1 VDASGDA
8 NEFLRDP
15 IHGERDGRMKINK
28 KMIAI
33 VVVVLIGCAAL
44 VALTV
49 YRSDTNAQKVLTA
62 KVTRENLSSIVSGTG
77 EIKPLPKNYVNIGAT
92 AFGPL
97 THLYVKEGDHVKKGE
112 VLAVIENVG
121 LQSAVGAQKAAISG
135 AQRDITAD
143 IAAQQAA
150 KANVDHAK
158 ADLEQKVLD
167 YKRAQ
172 ELYKDALISK
182 QDFDAK
188 KAAYD
193 IDVATLA
200 QDEASLTQSNATTAS
215 ARAKLNSA
223 QQTLLGSV
231 NSYNLSISIAPFD
244 GIVTNLPV
252 HEGETVVEGI
262 QNAVGSTLMT
272 LANMSVVTAEVKVD
286 ETDITGIQIG
296 QPAEVTVDALPGKI
310 FKGHVTE
317 VGDQALLRSTGV
329 STSQSTTGTEEA
341 KDFKVVVTL
350 DNPPSEL
357 RPGLSATAKITTAHK
372 ENVVAVPLQA
382 LVMEVPDTGKKKG
395 AKKLNAS
402 LSTGPKPQ
410 PVQGVFVMRK
420 EGRKLRAVFVP
431 VQTGIT
437 GTSDI
442 QVTSGVKPGDE
453 IIIGPYRILRTLKDD
468 ATVKRDTTPAAPN
481 PAT

>member
-1 VDASGDA
+1 
-8 NEFLRDP
+8 
-15 IHGERDGRMKINK
+15 MKINK

-49 YRSDTNAQKVLTA
+49 YRSDAHAQKVLTA
-62 KVTRENLSSIVSGTG
+62 RVTRENLSSIVSGTG
-77 EIKPLPKNYVNIGAT
+77 EIRPKVFVNVGAQIL
-92 AFGPL
+92 GRI
-97 THLYVKEGDHVKKGE
+97 THLYAKEGDHVTKGE
-112 VLAVIENVG
+112 VVATIESVP
-121 LQSAVGAQKAAISG
+121 QSSSVDAQKATIDSSKK
-135 AQRDITAD
+135 DITAD
-143 IAAQQAA
+143 IAAEQVA

-158 ADLEQKVLD
+158 ADLEQKELD

-172 ELYKDALISK
+172 ELYKAALIAK

-193 IDVATLA
+193 IAVATLA
-200 QDEASLTQSNATTAS
+200 QDEASLTQAYATTAS
-215 ARAKLNSA
+215 AQAKLTSNIA
-223 QQTLLGSV
+223 MLRNDADQLDRT
-231 NSYNLSISIAPFD
+231 ISIAPFD
-244 GIVTNLPV
+244 GIVTNEPV
-252 HEGETVVEGI
+252 REGETVVPGI
-262 QNAVGSTLMT
+262 QNTEGSTLMT

-286 ETDITGIQIG
+286 ETDITGVKIG
-296 QPAEVTVDALPGKI
+296 QPADVTVDAIPGKV

-350 DNPPSEL
+350 DNPTSEL

-372 ENVVAVPLQA
+372 DDVVAIPLQA

-395 AKKLNAS
+395 VKKLNAS

-410 PVQGVFVMRK
+410 PVQGVFVLRK

-437 GTSDI
+437 GASDI
-442 QVTSGVKPGDE
+442 EVTSGVKPGDE
-453 IIIGPYRILRTLKDD
+453 IVTGPYRVLRILKDD
-468 ATVKRDTTPAAPN
+468 ATVKRDTTPAATN
-481 PAT
+481 STT

>member
-1 VDASGDA
+1 
-8 NEFLRDP
+8 
-15 IHGERDGRMKINK
+15 MKINK

-33 VVVVLIGCAAL
+33 VIVVLIGCAAL

-49 YRSDTNAQKVLTA
+49 YRSDADAQKVLTA

-77 EIKPLPKNYVNIGAT
+77 EIKPLPQNYVNIGAT
-92 AFGPL
+92 AFGPI
-97 THLYVKEGDHVKKGE
+97 THLYVKEGDKVKKGE

-121 LQSAVGAQKAAISG
+121 LESTVGAQKATING

-158 ADLEQKVLD
+158 ADLEQKELD
-167 YKRAQ
+167 YHRGQ
-172 ELYKDALISK
+172 ELYKDALIPK
-182 QDFDAK
+182 QTYDAD

-193 IDVATLA
+193 IAVATLA
-200 QDEASLTQSNATTAS
+200 QDEASLTQANATTAS
-215 ARAKLNSA
+215 ARAKLAST
-223 QQTLLGSV
+223 QQTLRGDV
-231 NSYNLSISIAPFD
+231 NAYNLSISIAPFD

-286 ETDITGIQIG
+286 ETDITGVQLG
-296 QPAEVTVDALPGKI
+296 QPADVTVDALPGKV

-350 DNPPSEL
+350 DTSYFGIAAGTFRDSENHH
-357 RPGLSATAKITTAHK
+357 SA
-372 ENVVAVPLQA
+372 
-382 LVMEVPDTGKKKG
+382 
-395 AKKLNAS
+395 
-402 LSTGPKPQ
+402 
-410 PVQGVFVMRK
+410 
-420 EGRKLRAVFVP
+420 
-431 VQTGIT
+431 
-437 GTSDI
+437 
-442 QVTSGVKPGDE
+442 
-453 IIIGPYRILRTLKDD
+453 
-468 ATVKRDTTPAAPN
+468 
-481 PAT
+481 

>member
-1 VDASGDA
+1 
-8 NEFLRDP
+8 
-15 IHGERDGRMKINK
+15 MKINK

-49 YRSDTNAQKVLTA
+49 YRSDSDAQKVLTA

-77 EIKPLPKNYVNIGAT
+77 EIKPLPRNYVNIGAT
-92 AFGPL
+92 AFGPI

-121 LQSAVGAQKAAISG
+121 LESAVGGQKAAITG
-135 AQRDITAD
+135 AQHDITAD
-143 IAAQQAA
+143 VAAQQMA
-150 KANVDHAK
+150 KANVDHAQ
-158 ADLEQKVLD
+158 ADLEQKQLD
-167 YKRAQ
+167 YKRSQ
-172 ELYKDALISK
+172 ELYKDSLIAK

-193 IDVATLA
+193 IAVATLA
-200 QDEASLTQSNATTAS
+200 QDQASLGQSNAQTAS
-215 ARAKLNSA
+215 ARAKLASA
-223 QQTLLGSV
+223 QQTLLGDV
-231 NSYNLSISIAPFD
+231 NAYNLSISIAPFD

-286 ETDITGIQIG
+286 ETDITGVQLG
-296 QPAEVTVDALPGKI
+296 QSADVTVDAIPGKV

-341 KDFKVVVTL
+341 KDFKVVVTI
-350 DNPPSEL
+350 DNPSPEL

-372 ENVVAVPLQA
+372 DDVIAIPLQA

-395 AKKLNAS
+395 VKKLNAS
-402 LSTGPKPQ
+402 LSNAPKPQ

-420 EGRKLRAVFVP
+420 DGRKLRAVFVP

-437 GTSDI
+437 GASDI
-442 QVTSGVKPGDE
+442 EVTGGVKPGDE
-453 IIIGPYRILRTLKDD
+453 IITGPYRILRILKDD
-468 ATVKRDTTPAAPN
+468 ATVKRDTTPQ
-481 PAT
+481 TTTSST

>member
-1 VDASGDA
+1 
-8 NEFLRDP
+8 
-15 IHGERDGRMKINK
+15 MKINK

-33 VVVVLIGCAAL
+33 VIVVLIGCAAL

-49 YRSDTNAQKVLTA
+49 YRSDADAQKVLTA

-92 AFGPL
+92 AFGPI
-97 THLYVKEGDHVKKGE
+97 THLYVKEGDKVKKGE

-200 QDEASLTQSNATTAS
+200 QDDASLTQANATTAS
-215 ARAKLNSA
+215 ARAKLTSA

-286 ETDITGIQIG
+286 ETDITGVQLG
-296 QPAEVTVDALPGKI
+296 QAADVTVDALPGKV
-310 FKGHVTE
+310 FK
-317 VGDQALLRSTGV
+317 
-329 STSQSTTGTEEA
+329 
-341 KDFKVVVTL
+341 
-350 DNPPSEL
+350 
-357 RPGLSATAKITTAHK
+357 
-372 ENVVAVPLQA
+372 
-382 LVMEVPDTGKKKG
+382 
-395 AKKLNAS
+395 
-402 LSTGPKPQ
+402 
-410 PVQGVFVMRK
+410 
-420 EGRKLRAVFVP
+420 
-431 VQTGIT
+431 
-437 GTSDI
+437 
-442 QVTSGVKPGDE
+442 
-453 IIIGPYRILRTLKDD
+453 
-468 ATVKRDTTPAAPN
+468 
-481 PAT
+481 

>member
-1 VDASGDA
+1 
-8 NEFLRDP
+8 
-15 IHGERDGRMKINK
+15 MKINK

-49 YRSDTNAQKVLTA
+49 YRSDADAQKVLTA

-77 EIKPLPKNYVNIGAT
+77 EIKPLPRNYVNIGAT
-92 AFGPL
+92 AFGPI

-121 LQSAVGAQKAAISG
+121 LESAVGAQKAAISG

-143 IAAQQAA
+143 IASQEAA

-158 ADLEQKVLD
+158 ADLQQKELD
-167 YKRAQ
+167 YHRGQ
-172 ELYKDALISK
+172 QLYKDALISK
-182 QDFDAK
+182 QDYDAD

-193 IDVATLA
+193 ISVATLA
-200 QDEASLTQSNATTAS
+200 QDQASLTQANAQTSS
-215 ARAKLNSA
+215 ARAKLTSA
-223 QQTLLGSV
+223 QQTLVGDV

-286 ETDITGIQIG
+286 ETDITGVQLG
-296 QPAEVTVDALPGKI
+296 QLADVTVDALPGKV

-350 DNPPSEL
+350 DNPTAEL

-372 ENVVAVPLQA
+372 NDVIAIPLQA

-395 AKKLNAS
+395 VKKLDAS
-402 LSTGPKPQ
+402 LTTGPKPQ
-410 PVQGVFVMRK
+410 PVQGVFVLRQ

-437 GTSDI
+437 GASDI
-442 QVTSGVKPGDE
+442 EVTGGVKPGDE
-453 IIIGPYRILRTLKDD
+453 IITGPYRVLRILKND
-468 ATVKRDTTPAAPN
+468 ATVKRDTTPAVTN
-481 PAT
+481 SST